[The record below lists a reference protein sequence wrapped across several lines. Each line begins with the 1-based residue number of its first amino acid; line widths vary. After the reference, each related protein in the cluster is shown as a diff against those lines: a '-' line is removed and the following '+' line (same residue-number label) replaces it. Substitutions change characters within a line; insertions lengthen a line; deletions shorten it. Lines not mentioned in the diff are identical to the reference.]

1 MDSIA
6 PRKSRNPDSKL
17 TDSAELGAI
26 IRRRRKTLQLTQ
38 MQLAESCGCTQRFI
52 SELERGIAAG
62 NIRQVIRIC
71 KMLGIDLFARVRGE

>member
-1 MDSIA
+1 MDSIT
-6 PRKSRNPDSKL
+6 PRKPRNPSGKL

-26 IRRRRKTLQLTQ
+26 IRRRRKALRLTQ
-38 MQLAESCGCTQRFI
+38 TQLAKSCNCTQRFI
-52 SELERGIAAG
+52 SELERGVAAG